1 MGKSGVDSICHS
13 FDLRAVEGVITAEA
27 RVTPTHRPASPKH
40 GRPVPTHP
48 PIAHLTCPSLP
59 CAYTEVRTLSP
70 KGQSLR
76 YSVNTLLLSGR
87 AECLQAQP
95 CCYVTLLRNSRG
107 LQPCQELAM
116 VQGPSGLVNTFPS
129 TCLVLLPL
137 LVQPHGHLH
146 FVLVVVGLR
155 CLAPA
160 T

>member
-1 MGKSGVDSICHS
+1 MDSICHS
-13 FDLRAVEGVITAEA
+13 FDLRAVEGAITAEA
-27 RVTPTHRPASPKH
+27 RVTPTHRLASPKH

-48 PIAHLTCPSLP
+48 PIAHLTCPSLGRA
-59 CAYTEVRTLSP
+59 CTEVWTPSP

-87 AECLQAQP
+87 AEHLRAQP
-95 CCYVTLLRNSRG
+95 CRYVTSLRNSRG
-107 LQPCQELAM
+107 PQPRQELAL

-146 FVLVVVGLR
+146 FGLVVVGLR

>member
-1 MGKSGVDSICHS
+1 MDSICHS
-13 FDLRAVEGVITAEA
+13 FDLWAVEGAVTAEA
-27 RVTPTHRPASPKH
+27 RVTLTHRPASPKH
-40 GRPVPTHP
+40 GWPVPTHP
-48 PIAHLTCPSLP
+48 PIAHLTCPSLR
-59 CAYTEVRTLSP
+59 CACTEVRTLSP

-87 AECLQAQP
+87 AEHLRAQP
-95 CCYVTLLRNSRG
+95 CRYVTSLRNSRG
-107 LQPCQELAM
+107 LQPRQELAM

-146 FVLVVVGLR
+146 FIPVVLGLR

>member
-1 MGKSGVDSICHS
+1 MDSICHS
-13 FDLRAVEGVITAEA
+13 FDLRAVEGAITAEA
-27 RVTPTHRPASPKH
+27 RVTPTHRLASPKH

-48 PIAHLTCPSLP
+48 PIAHLTCPSLGRA
-59 CAYTEVRTLSP
+59 CTEVWTPSP

-87 AECLQAQP
+87 AERLRAQP
-95 CCYVTLLRNSRG
+95 CRYVTSLRNSRG
-107 LQPCQELAM
+107 PQPRQELAL

-146 FVLVVVGLR
+146 FGLVVVGLR